1 MEFNSAFKGLK
12 SDKNKWSYEYRYT
25 FFIISRSVLLRMRN
39 DSYTS
44 CRANQNTLFMFNNL
58 FFENIVIYEIMWKN
72 VVQPDAPQMTVWRM
86 RIACWISKSKSTH
99 SEYVLLTAL
108 PLQQWLHERAL
119 MLRYSYFAC
128 LVHFLRAC
136 SMSYSLI

>member
-1 MEFNSAFKGLK
+1 
-12 SDKNKWSYEYRYT
+12 
-25 FFIISRSVLLRMRN
+25 
-39 DSYTS
+39 
-44 CRANQNTLFMFNNL
+44 MFNNL